1 VIAPNV
7 SRRYAKALLEIGL
20 ETSSIDALVRELDA
34 VAQAYVASDELR
46 SALENPL
53 FALTAK
59 KAIVADLAERLSL
72 GPVSRNTAMMLCDR
86 RRLRILPE
94 IAQLLREMNDLRAG
108 VVRAEVTT
116 AIAMSDAYYEKLR
129 AQLEKM
135 TGRKVVIDKKTDPAI
150 IAGVVTRIGDRIF
163 DGSVRSRLESLK
175 SALTP
180 N

>member
-1 VIAPNV
+1 MIAPNI

-20 ETSSIDALVRELDA
+20 ETGTIDTIVRELDA
-34 VAQAYVASDELR
+34 ASATYGASSELR
-46 SALENPL
+46 AALDNPL
-53 FALTAK
+53 VALSAK
-59 KAIVADLAERLSL
+59 KAIIADLSERLSL
-72 GPVSRNTAMMLCDR
+72 GLVAKNIAMMLCDR
-86 RRLRILPE
+86 RRLRLLPE
-94 IAQLLREMNDLRAG
+94 IAQLLREMNDARAG

-116 AIAMSDAYYEKLR
+116 AIAMSDAYYDKLR

-135 TGRKVVIDKKTDPAI
+135 TGRKVVVDKKTDAEI

-163 DGSVRSRLESLK
+163 DGSIRARLQSLK

>member
-129 AQLEKM
+129 AAARWSSTRRPTPRSSPASSPES
-135 TGRKVVIDKKTDPAI
+135 GIASSTDPSAH
-150 IAGVVTRIGDRIF
+150 V
-163 DGSVRSRLESLK
+163 SR
-175 SALTP
+175 A
-180 N
+180 